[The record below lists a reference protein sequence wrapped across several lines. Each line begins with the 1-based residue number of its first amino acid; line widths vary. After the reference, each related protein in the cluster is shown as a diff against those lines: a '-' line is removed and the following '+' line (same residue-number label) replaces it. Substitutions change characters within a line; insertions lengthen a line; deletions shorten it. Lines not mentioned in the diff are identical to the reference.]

1 MKNAILLIFVAFF
14 LFSCGYKENKNTEA
28 EKQLPAKTKE
38 GITILPIYQKSTKIL
53 NNLSNIAKNIRFV
66 ALDNKIPISNF
77 HTNDVVVSKNYI
89 FLATLYKVMQFD
101 KKGDFIRYIGR
112 RGQGPREFVQLSG
125 AAMDLDESNQLIYLL
140 DGRGNKIQVYNFNGK
155 YQRTLKSGRNDCI
168 LSLID
173 STSLLVSADFEYRFL
188 KLNVPYSRI
197 IDATNGNSIQE
208 FNSSLYPQKHS
219 KGELYGPSLGCF
231 HWRYNKIPY
240 YLEYGSDTIY
250 KIANHKRI
258 PVDVLTGDLKLEFKN
273 FFKKKSG
280 NKLKVISTILRNKG
294 AIFEINQFLI
304 FRLGND
310 NEYLFNI
317 YNKSNGVVYSTNFNE
332 KHNDKFIDN
341 LVSGIQFSPNFQGDG
356 KLINLIDAEVI
367 FQQKD
372 KIFSYIKQHP
382 TQEGEN
388 LKKLIANLSADDNP
402 IVIIIE

>member
-1 MKNAILLIFVAFF
+1 MKNTILLIWLAFL
-14 LFSCGYKENKNTEA
+14 LFSCGGKENKKALVKE
-28 EKQLPAKTKE
+28 QLPAKTKE
-38 GITILPIYQKSTKIL
+38 GITILPIFQKSSKIL
-53 NNLSNIAKNIRFV
+53 NNLSGIAKNIRFV

-77 HTNDVVVSKNYI
+77 HTNDVIVSKDYI

-101 KKGDFIRYIGR
+101 KNGKFIRYIGR

-125 AAMDLDESNQLIYLL
+125 AAMELDESNQLIYLL
-140 DGRGNKIQVYNFNGK
+140 DGRGNKIQVYNFNGE

-208 FNSSLYPQKHS
+208 FNSSLYPRKHS
-219 KGELYGPSLGCF
+219 KEEYYGPSLGCF
-231 HWRYNKIPY
+231 HWRYNKTPY

-250 KIANHKRI
+250 KIANHKRT
-258 PVDVLTGDLKLEFKN
+258 PVNVLTGSLKLEFKN
-273 FFKKKSG
+273 LFRKKSG

-310 NEYLFNI
+310 NEYLFNV
-317 YNKSNGVVYSTNFNE
+317 YNKSNGVVYSTKFNE
-332 KHNDKFIDN
+332 KYNDKFIDD
-341 LVSGIQFSPNFQGDG
+341 LVSGMQFSPNFQGDG
-356 KLINLIDAEVI
+356 KLINLIDAEVVY
-367 FQQKD
+367 QQKD
-372 KIFSYIKQHP
+372 KILSHIKQHP

-402 IVIIIE
+402 IVIIVE